1 MSLYKDIKTVTVTTL
16 SRMKADGEK
25 IACLTAYDA
34 SFAAVLDEAC
44 VEVILVGDSLG
55 MVIQGFDTTV
65 PVTVDHIV
73 YHTQCVTRIAR
84 RALVMADMP
93 FLSYCNPEQA
103 LSTAARLMQEG
114 GAHMVKLESGA
125 TQIATV
131 DRLSEQGVPVC
142 AHLGLRPQSIHKLG
156 GYRVQ
161 GKDDH
166 SAHAMLENALALQ
179 NAGAEMLLLECIPG
193 LLAAEITANVE
204 LPVIGIGAGVS
215 CDGQILVLQDILGIT
230 QGKTPRFARNFV
242 SGANSI
248 QEAILSYVQAVKNG
262 SYPSPE
268 HTF

>member
-1 MSLYKDIKTVTVTTL
+1 MSVHRDAKSITVNTL
-16 SRMKADGEK
+16 SRMKSDGEK

-34 SFAAVLDEAC
+34 SFAALLDKAG

-65 PVTVDHIV
+65 PVTVDEMV
-73 YHTQCVTRIAR
+73 YHTRCVSRVVQ
-84 RALVMADMP
+84 RALVIADMP
-93 FLSYCNPEQA
+93 FLSYCRPEQA

-114 GAHMVKLESGA
+114 GAQMVKLESGT

-131 DRLSEQGVPVC
+131 ARLSEQGVAVC

-166 SAHAMLENALALQ
+166 SAQAMLEEALSLQ
-179 NAGAEMLLLECIPG
+179 DAGAEILLLECIPG

-230 QGKTPRFARNFV
+230 HGKTPRFTKNFLHGV
-242 SGANSI
+242 QSI
-248 QEAILSYVQAVKNG
+248 QEAIVAYVQAVKNRN
-262 SYPSPE
+262 YPGPE